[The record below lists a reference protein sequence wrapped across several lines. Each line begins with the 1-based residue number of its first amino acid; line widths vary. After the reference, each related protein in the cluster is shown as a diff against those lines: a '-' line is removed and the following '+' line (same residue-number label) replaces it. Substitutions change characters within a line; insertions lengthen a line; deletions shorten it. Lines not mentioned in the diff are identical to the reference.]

1 MAALLLAVLGRSC
14 SRPGADDPELKDR
27 AAGGE
32 TKPLRGS
39 LQVQGEEK
47 QQVVI
52 LLLALARGS
61 KVGMGYT
68 TLSPRVHPQA
78 CSWATGSLAWL
89 SLLSRD
95 TRGQAG

>member
-52 LLLALARGS
+52 LLLALA
-61 KVGMGYT
+61 
-68 TLSPRVHPQA
+68 
-78 CSWATGSLAWL
+78 
-89 SLLSRD
+89 
-95 TRGQAG
+95 